1 MLEWKIITAFYS
13 ISRFKARWST
23 ITIPLCFMYGGLR
36 AVNICNC
43 AVPGVETSFYYLL
56 WPQDLSF
63 VLFGWLV
70 VMWLRPHFLKVR
82 TMEHILAVFCGGV
95 RSENKPSQ
103 VSNWFSSNTP
113 LFLRNVICPEFGI
126 LPTLDLG
133 SYLGIRLIHGRTNIK
148 HYEYAIEKTSDIS
161 LVGRWRFNPGQLE
174 QFFWNL
180 LFGNSSYIY
189 DAVDFNP

>member
-103 VSNWFSSNTP
+103 VSNLVLIQHTIVSPKCNMPWIWDS
-113 LFLRNVICPEFGI
+113 
-126 LPTLDLG
+126 
-133 SYLGIRLIHGRTNIK
+133 SYLGSGFILGDTTN
-148 HYEYAIEKTSDIS
+148 T
-161 LVGRWRFNPGQLE
+161 W
-174 QFFWNL
+174 
-180 LFGNSSYIY
+180 SYQHQALWVCHWE
-189 DAVDFNP
+189 D